1 MTDEEE
7 FLKQKVLEIEMQK
20 QSLVLQEASKNWMQE
35 SIKTNYSY
43 HFEWLGRPIIQY
55 PQDMIAVQQLLWRIQ
70 PDLIIETGIA
80 RGGSLIFYASILE
93 LISQCGGPK
102 DAKILGI
109 DDEIGSLE
117 KGKEA
122 TFFISSGDA
131 LDIIQNNVENIF
143 IKGEVINLENHQ
155 SILYKKYKEK

>member
-1 MTDEEE
+1 MNGKLWLLIDSVHKKLLRARLWTTSLDDY
-7 FLKQKVLEIEMQK
+7 KQDIED
-20 QSLVLQEASKNWMQE
+20 A
-35 SIKTNYSY
+35 IKALTLN
-43 HFEWLGRPIIQY
+43 
-55 PQDMIAVQQLLWRIQ
+55 
-70 PDLIIETGIA
+70 T
-80 RGGSLIFYASILE
+80 
-93 LISQCGGPK
+93 
-102 DAKILGI
+102 AKILGI